1 MQKFCQIT
9 EIEGFRIKK
18 YFQNK
23 LYKGLIWKNKP
34 SYFILDKNFFNLEK
48 IKEIDDELKKLISN
62 FITIIKKIS

>member
-1 MQKFCQIT
+1 MTKIKCYST
-9 EIEGFRIKK
+9 KK

-23 LYKGLIWKNKP
+23 LYKGLIWKNKA

-62 FITIIKKIS
+62 FITIIKKFHKQ